1 MTTTTNEME
10 IQERRK
16 HVRHGYSANLR
27 FRREDGKALP
37 ARSVDISS
45 GGMLLN
51 VLAYQ
56 DLFPGQTVT
65 LDLDTDDV
73 LDTFPD
79 VYLPCSH
86 DIQASIVRIERGCL
100 SRNGYMSIGVEFLHE
115 QNAHETAYFE

>member
-1 MTTTTNEME
+1 MTTKQTA
-10 IQERRK
+10 IQERR
-16 HVRHGYSANLR
+16 RYTRYAYSTNLR
-27 FRREDGKALP
+27 FRREDGRALP

-56 DLFPGQTVT
+56 DLVPGQTVT
-65 LDLDTDDV
+65 LDIDSDDV

-86 DIQASIVRIERGCL
+86 VLQATIIRIERGRL
-100 SRNGYMSIGVEFLHE
+100 SSNGYMSIAVEFDHE
-115 QNAHETAYFE
+115 QNAREAAYFD

>member
-1 MTTTTNEME
+1 MATKQIE
-10 IQERRK
+10 IQERR
-16 HVRHGYSANLR
+16 RHTRHFYSTNLR

-56 DLFPGQTVT
+56 DLFPGQTIT
-65 LDLDTDDV
+65 LDLDSDDV

-79 VYLPCSH
+79 VYLPCCH
-86 DIQASIVRIERGCL
+86 VLQASIVRIERGRL
-100 SRNGYMSIGVEFLHE
+100 SSNGYMSIAVEFTHE
-115 QNAHETAYFE
+115 LNAHETAYFD